1 MSGSSVISDD
11 ILAGLRAEAQASGGA
26 VSFVR
31 LEEEG
36 DWCSGVV
43 KERITEEAPF
53 GEVET
58 LVLTNVRTHEGDR
71 DPDAEV
77 TFRLSRSVL
86 RRELG
91 AEAEDGGAT
100 PGMLIF
106 VECNGQR
113 TSKNGKAYFAYAI
126 KKADA
131 KAAAKAAKDNKGA
144 PPPKP
149 KRSAAEVLKND
160 FGGEEAPF

>member
-11 ILAGLRAEAQASGGA
+11 ILAGLRAEAKAAGGGA
-26 VSFVR
+26 SFIR
-31 LEEEG
+31 CDEEG

-43 KERITEEAPF
+43 KESIIEEAPF

-71 DPDAEV
+71 DPSAEV

-91 AEAEDGGAT
+91 SEAEDGGVSA
-100 PGMLIF
+100 GELIF

-113 TSKNGKAYFAYAI
+113 TGKNGKAYYSYSV
-126 KKADA
+126 KRADA
-131 KAAAKAAKDNKGA
+131 KGAAKAAKDNKGSA
-144 PPPKP
+144 LPKP
-149 KRSAAEVLKND
+149 KRSAAEVLKDD